1 MNPGTSP
8 APKPTEWRTLFRA
21 AILETNK
28 NLIRQ
33 RVLEAEKAV
42 LTRQR
47 ELFYGHGT
55 VEEKDAME
63 DALYAL
69 RAYKTAWQ
77 HTEAA

>member
-1 MNPGTSP
+1 MNAGTSP
-8 APKPTEWRTLFRA
+8 SVKPKEWKTLFRA
-21 AILETNK
+21 AILETDK
-28 NLIRQ
+28 SLVRQ
-33 RVLEAEKAV
+33 RVFEAEAAV
-42 LTRQR
+42 LARQR

-55 VEEKDAME
+55 LEEKTAME

>member
-1 MNPGTSP
+1 MNAGISP
-8 APKPTEWRTLFRA
+8 SVQPKEWKTLFRA
-21 AILETNK
+21 AILETDK
-28 NLIRQ
+28 RLVQQ
-33 RVLEAEKAV
+33 RVLAAEAAV
-42 LTRQR
+42 LARQR

-55 VEEKDAME
+55 LEEKSAIE